1 MVLNLSAERNTPVG
15 ESFIPPSPI
24 LHVLSSD
31 GHLCSFSCVNTTPGA
46 PSLCTPVPG
55 LPQEGIRHGTVK
67 YPEPSVPKH
76 QSVPIPA
83 SLPPPPYSQP
93 KPSLDK
99 SQVQFSS
106 GIFNPSSAS
115 FIQST
120 PVKPFGAVEPS
131 SSTTAT
137 GAPFGGLFKPAE
149 GSLFGGGSST
159 PFGGG
164 ASTPFAGFGKPKES
178 VPSPLSKPISKETTP
193 VSKEP
198 TPAPVE
204 PNPTLKEPTH
214 TPKEPTPFVT
224 KPIPPTK
231 EHPSVN
237 PSNLVSTRN
246 VPDETAKRRLN
257 RKIDEEFKTFEDKL
271 AALRDTVYS
280 LKIDI
285 GTQVSKRLRLSI
297 SAFLTEY
304 KFDLQWY
311 PKGGIFSHKNI
322 SPFLFLKIFFSQM
335 IGYSFFMV
343 R

>member
-1 MVLNLSAERNTPVG
+1 MVLNLSTERNTPVG

-46 PSLCTPVPG
+46 PSLCTPAPG
-55 LPQEGIRHGTVK
+55 LPQEGKRQGTVK
-67 YPEPSVPKH
+67 YPEPSVPKP
-76 QSVPIPA
+76 QSVPTPA

-93 KPSLDK
+93 KPNLEK

-137 GAPFGGLFKPAE
+137 GGPFEGLFKPAE
-149 GSLFGGGSST
+149 GSLFGGGASTPFGGGVSTTFGGGVST

-164 ASTPFAGFGKPKES
+164 ASTPFTGFGKPKES
-178 VPSPLSKPISKETTP
+178 VPSPLSKSISKETTP

-204 PNPTLKEPTH
+204 LTPTLKESTH
-214 TPKEPTPFVT
+214 TPRELTPSLT

-231 EHPSVN
+231 EDPTGKPGNVI
-237 PSNLVSTRN
+237 STRS

-271 AALRDTVYS
+271 AALRDTVSS
-280 LKIDI
+280 LQIDI
-285 GTQVSKRLRLSI
+285 GTQVSKRLRLFISTFNEIVIINSI
-297 SAFLTEY
+297 YNGNSRGVFFLI
-304 KFDLQWY
+304 K
-311 PKGGIFSHKNI
+311 
-322 SPFLFLKIFFSQM
+322 
-335 IGYSFFMV
+335 
-343 R
+343 